1 MVPVRP
7 TVSYSHSKSSSSHPR
22 VFSCNHLAASEAIAM
37 AFMTR
42 RPPSLISWNDAEIQL
57 YLQSI
62 LMPSLVVDLNNLNL
76 NDLDEN
82 DSNSGDANGHDDG
95 DSASM
100 SSHDETLTTSD
111 TSKRTSSEAKIVVS
125 GQKST
130 SSFMTSVD
138 TKPSFL
144 ASSKGMESAHPAPDP
159 NKPSSTSSTTTTTTV
174 QDLPSLQSN
183 GRDRDL
189 SSFNIP
195 PRRVVFAI
203 ASGNSGQI
211 PTSQPYKQKGQLVF
225 RARKSYLQVFI
236 SLIEEQK
243 RIGMVCRFIQLGNH
257 NFPLRKSHVF
267 RSVPFRI

>member
-1 MVPVRP
+1 
-7 TVSYSHSKSSSSHPR
+7 
-22 VFSCNHLAASEAIAM
+22 
-37 AFMTR
+37 
-42 RPPSLISWNDAEIQL
+42 
-57 YLQSI
+57 
-62 LMPSLVVDLNNLNL
+62 MPSLVVDLNNLNL

-144 ASSKGMESAHPAPDP
+144 ASPKGMESAHPAPDP

-211 PTSQPYKQKGQLVF
+211 PTSQPYKQKEKNRYGMQIHSIGKSQLSTTQKP
-225 RARKSYLQVFI
+225 RL
-236 SLIEEQK
+236 SLGAIPDMT
-243 RIGMVCRFIQLGNH
+243 IDTV
-257 NFPLRKSHVF
+257 PLRDLALASTMSYEAVLAATMVSPSAVADPIREYGTI
-267 RSVPFRI
+267 RSDFAFIESSKDRDGE

>member
-1 MVPVRP
+1 
-7 TVSYSHSKSSSSHPR
+7 
-22 VFSCNHLAASEAIAM
+22 M

-144 ASSKGMESAHPAPDP
+144 ASPKGMESAHPAPDP

-203 ASGNSGQI
+203 ASGIVVRYLLLSPINKKIHSIGKSQLSTTQKPRLSLGAI
-211 PTSQPYKQKGQLVF
+211 PDMTIDTV
-225 RARKSYLQVFI
+225 
-236 SLIEEQK
+236 
-243 RIGMVCRFIQLGNH
+243 
-257 NFPLRKSHVF
+257 PLRDLALASTMSYEAVLAATMVSPSAVADPIREYGTI
-267 RSVPFRI
+267 RSDFAFIESSKDRDGE